1 MTLAKFLCYKIKN
14 ALPGVGMNLKTVTI
28 KTESPQQMVDIT
40 QTVRMVVRESGTTRG
55 VCQIFIPHTTAAV
68 TINENT
74 DPNVKQDLLNILESV
89 VPSKGKYLH
98 SEGNAHAHAKASLV
112 GSSVLVFVESGQLV
126 LGTWQ
131 SVYLCE
137 FDGPRTRNVLF
148 RLTSG

>member
-1 MTLAKFLCYKIKN
+1 MTLAKFLCYKMKN
-14 ALPGVGMNLKTVTI
+14 MFPGGRMNLKSVTVR
-28 KTESPQQMVDIT
+28 TESPQQMIDIT
-40 QTVRMVVRESGTTRG
+40 QTARLVVRESGVTRG
-55 VCQIFIPHTTAAV
+55 TLRIFVPHTTAAV

-98 SEGNAHAHAKASLV
+98 TEGNAHAHAKASIV
-112 GSSVLVFVESGQLV
+112 GSSVFVFVESGQLV

-137 FDGPRTRNVLF
+137 FDGPRTRNILF
-148 RLTSG
+148 RVTSG

>member
-1 MTLAKFLCYKIKN
+1 MS
-14 ALPGVGMNLKTVTI
+14 LKTITV
-28 KTESPQQMVDIT
+28 KTDDPQQMIDIT
-40 QTVRMVVRESGTTRG
+40 HTARLVVRESGVTRG
-55 VCQIFIPHTTAAV
+55 TCQVFVPHTTAAV

-74 DPNVKQDLLNILESV
+74 DPNVKQDLLNILETV

-112 GSSVLVFVESGQLV
+112 GPTVTIFIESGQLV

-131 SVYLCE
+131 SIYLCE

-148 RLTSG
+148 RVTPG

>member
-1 MTLAKFLCYKIKN
+1 MS
-14 ALPGVGMNLKTVTI
+14 LKTITV
-28 KTESPQQMVDIT
+28 KTDDPQQMIDIT
-40 QTVRMVVRESGTTRG
+40 HTARLVVRESGITRG
-55 VCQIFIPHTTAAV
+55 TCQVFVPHTTAAV

-74 DPNVKQDLLNILESV
+74 DPNVKQDLLNILETV

-112 GSSVLVFVESGQLV
+112 GPTATIFIESGQLV

-131 SVYLCE
+131 SIYLCE

-148 RLTSG
+148 RVTSG